1 MWHAMGLETS
11 GTFLPSECPL
21 VSHII
26 ISFQKHHSPAMTV
39 IPEAG
44 PLQESVK
51 VLRPLNQVKMDL
63 INYH

>member
-1 MWHAMGLETS
+1 
-11 GTFLPSECPL
+11 
-21 VSHII
+21 
-26 ISFQKHHSPAMTV
+26 MTV